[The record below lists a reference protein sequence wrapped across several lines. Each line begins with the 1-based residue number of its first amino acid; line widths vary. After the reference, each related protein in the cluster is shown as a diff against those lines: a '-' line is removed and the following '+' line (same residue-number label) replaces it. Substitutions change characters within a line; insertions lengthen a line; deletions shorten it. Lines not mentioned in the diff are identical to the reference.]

1 MVYVVGWSDPQR
13 IERRNAMQQ
22 FIAKFDK
29 DIQGTLSGFD
39 RLVFRGTLPRLSY
52 AEGMKLYLIQ
62 NKLLFKDYESHVKA
76 VSQKVKKA
84 ALEPFQQQNLPVK
97 YVYGRDDKEQ
107 IARALAAAQGIT
119 EGDVCAL
126 TTMEMAPTFQH
137 EKTSM
142 VMRPR
147 PGLTIYHYRLDPEFG
162 WMHARIQTWFPFC
175 IHVCIN
181 GREWLSRRMDREG
194 LRYFRQDNCF
204 PWIEDIPRTQQL
216 FQEQLTVCWTQ
227 KLQWFAQRLNP
238 LHEEIFQNYPSTYY
252 WTAFQCEWATDVM
265 FRPGTL
271 ARLSPLFLQHAMLG
285 LSSPDVMKFLGHR
298 VNVSGQI
305 PANFRGELTMDFKR
319 RVTGD
324 RVKYRMDGNSLKG
337 YGKAST
343 PVGDLF
349 RVETTTQ
356 NVEGFKVY
364 RPTEGASED
373 ALRWQRMR
381 RGVADLFRR
390 AEVSQKINER
400 FYEAL
405 ATVDD
410 STRFS
415 EFTRTLEQPCLF
427 KGRRVRAL
435 HLFREED
442 HRLLEAVNH
451 GEFMLRGLRNRDLQA
466 LIYPPAPAD
475 APLSLPDR
483 RRRSAAISRKLRLL
497 RAHGLIQK
505 IPKTHRYQLTPHG
518 RLAITAILTMDR
530 TSIAVI
536 NQLQKAA

>member
-1 MVYVVGWSDPQR
+1 
-13 IERRNAMQQ
+13 MQQ

-29 DIQGTLSGFD
+29 DILGTLSGFD

-52 AEGMKLYLIQ
+52 AEGMRLYLIQ

-97 YVYGRDDKEQ
+97 YVYGRDDKEK
-107 IARALAAAQGIT
+107 IARALATARGIT

-126 TTMEMAPTFQH
+126 TSMEMAPSFQH
-137 EKTSM
+137 ERTSL

-147 PGLTIYHYRLDPEFG
+147 PGLTIYHYRMDPEFG

-194 LRYFRQDNCF
+194 LRYVRQDNCF
-204 PWIEDIPRTQQL
+204 PWIEDVWRAQQL
-216 FQEQLTVCWTQ
+216 LQEQRTVNWTG
-227 KLQWFAQRLNP
+227 KLEKFAKRLNP
-238 LHEEIFQNYPSTYY
+238 LHEEIFQNYPATYY

-271 ARLSPLFLQHAMLG
+271 RRLSPLFLQHAMLG

-319 RVTGD
+319 RATGD

-356 NVEGFKVY
+356 NVDCFKVF
-364 RPTEGASED
+364 RPAPGASEKD
-373 ALRWQRMR
+373 ASEKDLKWQRMR
-381 RGVADLFRR
+381 RGVADLFCR
-390 AEVSQKINER
+390 AEVSQKINAR
-400 FYEAL
+400 FYDAL
-405 ATVDD
+405 AAVDD

-415 EFTRTLEQPCLF
+415 EFTRTLEQPCQF

-435 HLFREED
+435 HLFREDD
-442 HRLLEAVNH
+442 HRLLEAVNQ
-451 GEFMLRGLRNRDLQA
+451 GEFMLRGLRNRDLQT
-466 LIYPPAPAD
+466 LFYPPVAAHS
-475 APLSLPDR
+475 PLPLKEQ

-530 TSIAVI
+530 TSINALNLV
-536 NQLQKAA
+536 AAKLAA

>member
-1 MVYVVGWSDPQR
+1 LLDGPDPQR
-13 IERRNAMQQ
+13 IERKNAMQQ
-22 FIAKFDK
+22 FIGKFDK
-29 DIQGTLSGFD
+29 DIQGVLSGFD
-39 RLVFRGTLPRLSY
+39 RLAFRGTLPRLSY
-52 AEGMKLYLIQ
+52 SDGMRLYLIQ

-107 IARALAAAQGIT
+107 IARALAAERGIG

-137 EKTSM
+137 DKTSM

-147 PGLTIYHYRLDPEFG
+147 PCLTIYHYRLDPEFG

-181 GREWLSRRMDREG
+181 GREWLSRRMDQER
-194 LRYFRQDNCF
+194 LRYLRQDNCF
-204 PWIEDIPRTQQL
+204 PWIEDVPRAQQM
-216 FQEQLTVCWTQ
+216 FQEQLTVNWSE
-227 KLQWFAQRLNP
+227 KLQPFAQRLNP
-238 LHEEIFQNYPSTYY
+238 LHEEIFRNYPSAYY
-252 WTAFQCEWATDVM
+252 WTAFQCEWATDVL

-285 LSSPDVMKFLGHR
+285 LSSPDVMRFLAHR
-298 VNVSGQI
+298 VNASGQI
-305 PANFRGELTMDFKR
+305 PANFRGELTMDCKH

-324 RVKYRMDGNSLKG
+324 RVKFRMDGNSLKG

-343 PVGDLF
+343 PLGDLF

-356 NVEGFKVY
+356 NVECFKVY
-364 RPTEGASED
+364 RPVEGGSENH
-373 ALRWQRMR
+373 LEWQRMR
-381 RGVADLFRR
+381 RGVADLHRR

-400 FYEAL
+400 FYDAL
-405 ATVDD
+405 STVDD

-415 EFTRTLEQPCLF
+415 EFTRKLEQPCQV

-435 HLFREED
+435 HLFREDD
-442 HRLLEAVNH
+442 HRLLEAVNQ
-451 GEFMLRGLRNRDLQA
+451 GEFLLRGLRNRDLQA
-466 LIYPPAPAD
+466 LLYPPVPAD
-475 APLSLPDR
+475 SPLPPKEQ
-483 RRRSAAISRKLRLL
+483 RRRSAAVSRKLRIL

-505 IPKTHRYQLTPHG
+505 IPKTHRYQVTPHG

-530 TSIAVI
+530 TSIAALNRVK
-536 NQLQKAA
+536 LAA